1 MCFSSHWVG
10 KNNQFIVKCQPTTA
24 YPFSRGILF
33 FHDWFQTVRAGKG
46 KKKKLQT
53 MQCGRDWLWD
63 SHEKWEINSCGG
75 IPHSLLA
82 LYFQCCVDD
91 SRSES
96 EPFVFRWVSPNKTA
110 FQKILRG
117 VSGKAKSPWEACSHM
132 KHIMFR
138 SRHQN
143 NLFCAVPGVHTSPS
157 FSI

>member
-1 MCFSSHWVG
+1 MSTDYSL
-10 KNNQFIVKCQPTTA
+10 
-24 YPFSRGILF
+24 PFQSRDLIFPWLVPDSEG
-33 FHDWFQTVRAGKG
+33 RKG

-96 EPFVFRWVSPNKTA
+96 EPFVYRWCHLTRRLSKRFSGEWVEKQRVLGKPVPIWNTLCSDQDIRIIYSVQFLA
-110 FQKILRG
+110 FTLHRVFQY
-117 VSGKAKSPWEACSHM
+117 SE
-132 KHIMFR
+132 
-138 SRHQN
+138 RH
-143 NLFCAVPGVHTSPS
+143 
-157 FSI
+157 